1 MRSAVSRVKE
11 TGAPHARQPASGS
24 LSKPSEAVALR
35 PIFAKEFEAG
45 AS

>member
-1 MRSAVSRVKE
+1 MQQSIGDCVNCYRN
-11 TGAPHARQPASGS
+11 
-24 LSKPSEAVALR
+24 PSPRRGRFEAVALR